1 MHSLILSI
9 AFSAC
14 LIIGG
19 LGDEPVEP
27 LSADAPASDQTT
39 FILRILKVIETH
51 DHRTFLDYTLGEA
64 VDYFGHKNATNAYVE
79 QDMKQD
85 ARFYRWCRFD
95 PDLGTF
101 QTSLGHD
108 SMEYNSD
115 AMDVRGKEHKARCR
129 LDIYFTPTPSPRLLA
144 LSLKVLPIHA
154 PTGNSRPTVIG
165 PATGQDEQS
174 GYEDAIAQGTKIIR
188 TKVIPRYETKDGFS
202 VKPLDIKYEN
212 DPMIAE
218 QIKKYGSIWKQ
229 LDPVVSDAYTS
240 IQRQVNDKNKPEA
253 KRYRMLLA
261 DAFSEAVELRGG
273 GSASGQLLTFAPAHE
288 EWIIAHLGTAQEDD
302 VSDDVFVSRLRKSLT
317 VGGSAERRRVQ
328 AVLEKLKAVER
339 FLGKS
344 DAAFL
349 RQEFL
354 AYFAQEAA

>member
-9 AFSAC
+9 AVSAC
-14 LIIGG
+14 LITGG

-27 LSADAPASDQTT
+27 VSANAPVSDQTS
-39 FILRILKVIETH
+39 FILRILNAVETH
-51 DHRTFLDYTLGEA
+51 DYRTLLDYTLGEA
-64 VDYFGHKNATNAYVE
+64 IDYFGHKNSTNAYVE
-79 QDMKQD
+79 QDMTQD
-85 ARFYRWCRFD
+85 AQSYRWCRFD

-101 QTSLGHD
+101 RTSLGHD
-108 SMEYNSD
+108 SIEYNSD

-129 LDIYFTPTPSPRLLA
+129 LDIYYTPTPSPRLQA
-144 LSLKVLPIHA
+144 LSLKVLPSHA
-154 PTGNSRPTVIG
+154 PTGNSRPTFIG
-165 PATGQDEQS
+165 PAAGQDEQS
-174 GYEDAIAQGTKIIR
+174 GYEDAIAQGTKIIK
-188 TKVIPRYETKDGFS
+188 TKVIPQYETKNGFG

-212 DPMIAE
+212 DPTIAE

-253 KRYRMLLA
+253 NRYRVLLA

-273 GSASGQLLTFAPAHE
+273 GSASGQLLTFAPADE

-302 VSDDVFVSRLRKSLT
+302 VPDELFVSRLRKSLT
-317 VGGSAERRRVQ
+317 VGESPERRRVQ
-328 AVLEKLKAVER
+328 VVLEKLKAVER
-339 FLGKS
+339 FLEKS

-349 RQEFL
+349 RHEFL
-354 AYFAQEAA
+354 AYFER

>member
-1 MHSLILSI
+1 MHSLIISL
-9 AFSAC
+9 AVTGC
-14 LIIGG
+14 LIMGA

-27 LSADAPASDQTT
+27 LSANAPASDPKS
-39 FILRILKVIETH
+39 FILRILNAVETH
-51 DHRTFLDYTLGEA
+51 DYRTLLDYTLGEA
-64 VDYFGHKNATNAYVE
+64 IDYFGHKNSTNTYVE
-79 QDMKQD
+79 QDMTQD
-85 ARFYRWCRFD
+85 ARTYRWCRFG

-108 SMEYNSD
+108 SIEYDSD

-129 LDIYFTPTPSPRLLA
+129 LDIYYTPTPSPRLQA
-144 LSLKVLPIHA
+144 LSLKVLPSHA
-154 PTGNSRPTVIG
+154 ATGNSRPTVSG
-165 PATGQDEQS
+165 PAAGQDEQS
-174 GYEDAIAQGTKIIR
+174 GYEKAIAQGTKIIK
-188 TKVIPRYETKDGFS
+188 TKVIPHYETKDGFS

-212 DPMIAE
+212 DPTVAE
-218 QIKKYGSIWKQ
+218 QIKGYGSIWKR

-253 KRYRMLLA
+253 SSYRVLLA

-273 GSASGQLLTFAPAHE
+273 GSGSGQLLTFAPAHE

-302 VSDDVFVSRLRKSLT
+302 LSDEVFVSRLRKSLT
-317 VGGSAERRRVQ
+317 VGESPERHRVQ

-339 FLGKS
+339 FLKAS
-344 DAAFL
+344 EAAFL

-354 AYFAQEAA
+354 AYFER